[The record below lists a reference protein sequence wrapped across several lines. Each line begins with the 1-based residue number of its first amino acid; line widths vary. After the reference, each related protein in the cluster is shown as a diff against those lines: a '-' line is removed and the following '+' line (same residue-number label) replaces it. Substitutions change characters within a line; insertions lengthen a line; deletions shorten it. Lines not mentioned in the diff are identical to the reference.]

1 MLFHRVSSVLLSM
14 VALISFYFK
23 ESDWLAQKGR
33 KFYGDQF
40 FYSISAQL
48 HYSLRKFFFVRFEKK
63 NKAPENSSKIPHKS
77 SKNLSG
83 TPKTPFLLSNIFKI
97 EKLST
102 FLPKDIEILKSHG
115 TRQKGL
121 HNQLP
126 SEVINA
132 LACFHC
138 LYCWQ
143 NQTALNPNKKKK
155 LQCSFV
161 NCFSV
166 RKAVKSYSKSKKRL
180 SV

>member
-63 NKAPENSSKIPHKS
+63 IKPQLKQNPPQKLKKPLGYPENAILIIKYFQNWEIIDILAKRYW
-77 SKNLSG
+77 
-83 TPKTPFLLSNIFKI
+83 PFFKFPQ
-97 EKLST
+97 K
-102 FLPKDIEILKSHG
+102 ILKSHG

-132 LACFHC
+132 LVCFHC
-138 LYCWQ
+138 FYCWQ
-143 NQTALNPNKKKK
+143 NQTAL
-155 LQCSFV
+155 S
-161 NCFSV
+161 
-166 RKAVKSYSKSKKRL
+166 
-180 SV
+180 